1 MSTLQCG
8 RCTACCKRELVP
20 LMPGD
25 DMGLDAVSFQGVQVL
40 RHKENGD
47 CIYLG
52 KRGCKIYDRR
62 PQVCR
67 SFDCRKFAL
76 GAMRGIGSM
85 LEVRKDP
92 DVIRAGMERMNT
104 LTQED
109 VE

>member
-20 LMPGD
+20 LMEGD
-25 DMGLDAVSFQGVQVL
+25 DMSLDAVLFQGMHVL

-62 PQVCR
+62 PQICKA
-67 SFDCRKFAL
+67 FDCRKFVL
-76 GAMRGIGSM
+76 GSMRGIGSM
-85 LEVRKDP
+85 LAVQKDP
-92 DVIRAGMERMNT
+92 EVVRAGMERMNT
-104 LTQED
+104 LTEED
-109 VE
+109 C